1 MLPGKAVGFL
11 VGAVP
16 VAVQA
21 VHAIIPFGGFV
32 QDTCDPWAYG
42 PASRWRTLPQFSR
55 LPLCRKINIDA
66 FPIVQQ
72 QLHHGAWSAGPLGD
86 TGPLGDKGIHVVFV
100 GRDHV
105 SIQPANPAVEVK
117 TDHGGRVCQPP
128 THDQVRPC
136 PADRELP
143 CPRRSRRACHGVAYC
158 PESGAGS
165 AQYADAIGHVP

>member
-1 MLPGKAVGFL
+1 M
-11 VGAVP
+11 
-16 VAVQA
+16 QA
-21 VHAIIPFGGFV
+21 VYAIIPIVGFV
-32 QDTCDPWAYG
+32 QDTCNPWAYG

-55 LPLCRKINIDA
+55 LPHCRKLDIAA

-72 QLHHGAWSAGPLGD
+72 QLHHVPWSA
-86 TGPLGDKGIHVVFV
+86 GPLGDKGIHVVSV

-117 TDHGGRVCQPP
+117 TDHGGRVHQPP

-143 CPRRSRRACHGVAYC
+143 RPRRSRRACHGVAYC
-158 PESGAGS
+158 PESGADS
-165 AQYADAIGHVP
+165 AQQADAIGHTTSGSCRK